1 LLRVTTVSE
10 GRHEAD
16 RRQTTVLRYERVDR
30 DATTMVERPWVLHW
44 HTQAGFRALAA
55 AAGLTTKAVLDA
67 DGARAA
73 EADQTFAF
81 LLTPSREVN

>member
-1 LLRVTTVSE
+1 
-10 GRHEAD
+10 
-16 RRQTTVLRYERVDR
+16 
-30 DATTMVERPWVLHW
+30 MVERPWVLHW

-55 AAGLTTKAVLDA
+55 ATGLTTKAVLDA

-81 LLTPSREVN
+81 LLTPSREVS